1 MATPTSNQQALRDA
15 FEPLSDLHERL
26 SLIISACAGS
36 GLPEDDR
43 LEGDLVPGCASQVWL
58 RRTGPAEVL
67 HLEWDAGSPLVR
79 GLAGLICQVYQDTAP
94 ADALAFRSRI
104 LPDLGLDRLL
114 SPTRLRGLAAMEV
127 RIQQL
132 AST

>member
-1 MATPTSNQQALRDA
+1 MVTPTFNQQALRDA

-43 LEGDLVPGCASQVWL
+43 LEGDLVPGCVSRVWL

-67 HLEWDAGSPLVR
+67 HLEWDAESPLVR
-79 GLAGLICQVYQDTAP
+79 GLAGLICQVYQDSAP
-94 ADALAFRSRI
+94 ADALAFRCHI
-104 LPDLGLDRLL
+104 LPALGLDRLL
-114 SPTRLRGLAAMEV
+114 SPTRLRGLAAVEI

-132 AST
+132 ASA